1 MQISIEYF
9 ANDRLVFHWA
19 GDATYRR
26 NQHDIMLFSSD
37 KSDIERMEELR
48 KVFGEK
54 SKLFTDFE
62 IYTEDGKEK
71 ILVGFSTEYNIT
83 IR

>member
-9 ANDRLVFHWA
+9 AHDKVVFHWA

-26 NQHDIMLFSSD
+26 NQHDIMLFSSE
-37 KSDIERMEELR
+37 KSDIERMKELR
-48 KVFGEK
+48 KLFGDK
-54 SKLFTDFE
+54 NGLFTDFE
-62 IYTEDGKEK
+62 IYTEEGKEK
-71 ILVGFSTEYNIT
+71 VLVGLSTEFNIT